1 MADVQTPELMSED
14 QRREKQRQVWEQ
26 QELENAAKRDIHY
39 QDVLF
44 NGEYPTGYSLPSA
57 VRT

>member
-1 MADVQTPELMSED
+1 MSED
-14 QRREKQRQVWEQ
+14 ARREQQRLHWEQ

-44 NGEYPTGYSLPSA
+44 NGEYRAPSY
-57 VRT
+57 